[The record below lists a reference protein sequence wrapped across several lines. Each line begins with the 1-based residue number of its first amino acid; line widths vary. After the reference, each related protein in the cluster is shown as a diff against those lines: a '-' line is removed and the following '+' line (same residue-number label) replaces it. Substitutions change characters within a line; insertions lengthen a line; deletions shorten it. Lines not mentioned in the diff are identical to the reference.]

1 MATNVS
7 RLFDLIPRYLE
18 MFPKED
24 AFAGKD
30 EGDWVKYST
39 KAYSE
44 VVNQIS
50 YGFLALGVQKGD
62 KIATITYNRPEWN
75 FLDMAILQV
84 GAIHVPIY
92 PTISEADYKYIL
104 AHSEVKYVF
113 LAGEDLLKKIENI
126 LPEIPTLKDIYTF
139 KNLRGFKH
147 LNELIRIGCQNPDIE
162 KLNEIKASINTG
174 DLATIIYTS
183 GTTGNPKGV
192 MLSHANII
200 SNFIAVSP
208 IPPCGSESKAI
219 SYLPLCHIYERMLN
233 YMYQYLGVS
242 VYYAE
247 NMGTIADNIREVQ
260 PEIFTTVPRLLEK
273 IFERIIQKGR
283 KLSPIKKRL
292 FFWAVNLGL
301 KYEMYGAN
309 GGFYGLKL
317 KIANALVFSKWRE
330 ALGNKLQVVV
340 SGGAALQPR
349 VARIFWAARIPV
361 LEGYGLTETSPVI
374 AVSTLW
380 EQGVKFGTVGPVL
393 TGVEVKIAEDGE
405 VLTKGPGIML
415 GYYREPELTKEA
427 IDAEG
432 WFHTGDTGHIEP
444 EGQLKLTGRKKEI
457 FKTSFGKYINPG
469 AIEDIFK
476 ESPFIDNMAVFGEN
490 QKYAVALII
499 PDFND
504 LRNWCANK
512 GMEYTTNTEMVN
524 HPRIR
529 KRYKKEVDKYN
540 AILGATEQIKRFEI
554 IDFEWST
561 YTGELTPTLKLKR
574 NYIQKKYELMIN
586 KLFDIN
592 DDKEN

>member
-30 EGDWVKYST
+30 EGEWVKYST

-50 YGFLALGVQKGD
+50 YGFLALGIQKGD

-92 PTISEADYKYIL
+92 PTISESDYKYIL

-147 LNELIRIGCQNPDIE
+147 LNELIRLGCQNPDIE
-162 KLNEIKASINTG
+162 KLNEIKVSIKTD

-301 KYEMYGAN
+301 KYEMYGVN
-309 GGFYGLKL
+309 GGFYRFKL
-317 KIANALVFSKWRE
+317 KIANTLVFSKWRE
-330 ALGNKLQVVV
+330 ALGDKLQVVV

-349 VARIFWAARIPV
+349 VARIFWAAGIPV

-405 VLTKGPGIML
+405 VLTRGPGIML
-415 GYYREPELTKEA
+415 GYYKEPELTKEA

-490 QKYAVALII
+490 QKFAVALIV

-524 HPRIR
+524 HPRIL
-529 KRYKKEVDKYN
+529 KRYKKEVGIYN
-540 AILGATEQIKRFEI
+540 AKLGATEQIKRFEI

-574 NYIQKKYELMIN
+574 AYIQKKYEPIIN

-592 DDKEN
+592 DEKEN